1 MYLTTITIKYT
12 LMKLF
17 WRILQ
22 FLLALFIGYAGIQH
36 FLNPVF
42 YEPFVPAFLPAKT
55 MFVYA
60 SGAVE
65 LLLGILLL
73 IPKYTKM
80 AATGIIIL
88 MLLFLPIH
96 IWDVFQ
102 ETPAIGSKQA
112 ALIRLPVQFLFIG
125 WAYLVKRF
133 SN

>member
-22 FLLALFIGYAGIQH
+22 FLLVLFIGYAGIQH